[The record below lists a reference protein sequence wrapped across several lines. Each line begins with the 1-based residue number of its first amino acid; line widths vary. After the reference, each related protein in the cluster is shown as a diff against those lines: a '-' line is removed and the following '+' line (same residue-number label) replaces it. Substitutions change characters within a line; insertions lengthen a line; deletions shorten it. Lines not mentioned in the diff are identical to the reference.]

1 MSCGVVGDDVVG
13 AADTW
18 PPFFREDGYRGLM
31 QQLQKHGVTYKEVHG
46 IAQASRDA
54 ERFKGYLA
62 VPLSDGEALDFHGD
76 ISTLWRLCKDTFPGK
91 HPPPHV
97 WMRPLCTAIAAHRMR
112 HAAAARRVLPL
123 TRCVPTWAACIQP
136 VPTMAMPERRP
147 RPAVSAA

>member
-1 MSCGVVGDDVVG
+1 MSRAVMCHVMG

-62 VPLSDGEALDFHGD
+62 VPLSEGEALDFHGD
-76 ISTLWRLCKDTFPGK
+76 ISTLWRLCKDTPPGK
-91 HPPPHV
+91 HPPPTRVDEAALHGN
-97 WMRPLCTAIAAHRMR
+97 RCPPHAARCRSPSCGAAAHTMR
-112 HAAAARRVLPL
+112 VHLGTCVSHRQL
-123 TRCVPTWAACIQP
+123 T
-136 VPTMAMPERRP
+136 
-147 RPAVSAA
+147 